1 MSPRGL
7 LAVAATALLSLAASA
22 VAAAPD
28 HGTPRGAR
36 DFDPAEAL
44 RYSQAAVG
52 RAVGDYSFRDRQGRS
67 VKLSSYLGKPV
78 VISLIYTSCSHVC
91 PMITQTLDR
100 VVGMGQK
107 ALGAEKFNVLTIGFD
122 TRNDTPDRMRR
133 YAVDQ
138 GVRLPGWEFLSADAA
153 TIERLAADLGFLY
166 FPTAGGFDHLSQVS
180 VLDADGRLYRQ
191 VYGEVFEPPLLVEP
205 LKQLVYGNRVDATL
219 LTDLVGRI
227 KLFCTVYDPLTKDYR
242 IDYSI
247 FIEIAIGLVT
257 TLVIGVMLAR
267 EWRRRNTT
275 ISRAS

>member
-1 MSPRGL
+1 MPRL
-7 LAVAATALLSLAASA
+7 PA
-22 VAAAPD
+22 VAAAALVSLAALAAAAHEKAPA
-28 HGTPRGAR
+28 AR
-36 DFDPAEAL
+36 NFDPAEAL
-44 RYSQAAVG
+44 RYSQSAVG
-52 RAVGDYSFRDRQGRS
+52 RTLGDYTLRDRQGRS
-67 VKLSSYLGKPV
+67 VKLAAYLGKPV

-91 PMITQTLDR
+91 PMITQTLER

-133 YAVDQ
+133 YAIDQ
-138 GVRLPGWEFLSADAA
+138 GVRRPGWEFLSADAA

-180 VLDADGRLYRQ
+180 VVDAEGRLYRQ
-191 VYGEVFEPPLLVEP
+191 VYGEIFEPPLLIEP

-242 IDYSI
+242 FDYSI
-247 FIEIAIGLVT
+247 FIEIVIGLST
-257 TLVIGVMLAR
+257 TLIIGGLLLR
-267 EWRRRNTT
+267 EWRRRRTT
-275 ISRAS
+275 PAGAS